1 MKFYISRIA
10 KAEAEQE
17 EILRLIEEAR
27 GPINWANP
35 RPDDAVW
42 AALEL
47 RMACAIGQMRDRR
60 RARWLL
66 AITALLLGA
75 ASTVTIL
82 LFSGFFS
89 GG

>member
-42 AALEL
+42 ATLEL

-60 RARWLL
+60 RARWKIAIASILCGVL
-66 AITALLLGA
+66 AFFAT
-75 ASTVTIL
+75 
-82 LFSGFFS
+82 LFFTGFFS
-89 GG
+89 CS